1 MIKTKIPQSIRDIL
15 DLFIR
20 FNFTRF
26 QYKTIADRLGLKTD
40 TLIQRISRNKDYFE
54 IDDSIRPSRISVR
67 KGIDDIYFY
76 RDKNK
81 CQVCQKIV
89 NPERLSLKFKNPYQ
103 EDKYKW
109 QNVLSLCDEC
119 KDKGIVKRVKQ
130 VKHPG
135 LIEYKEVSI
144 QLTSKR
150 DSKTDSNIYYY
161 EFDEYDG
168 TGQYPL
174 LDEEG
179 NIASNTIADILN
191 YFSADGWEVIH
202 IERISDDEYELEE
215 YQVIFKRKREER

>member
-1 MIKTKIPQSIRDIL
+1 MIETKIPQSIRDIL

-20 FNFTRF
+20 FDFTRF
-26 QYKTIADRLGLKTD
+26 QYKTIANRLGLKTD

-54 IDDSIRPSRISVR
+54 IDDSVRPSRISVR
-67 KGIDDIYFY
+67 KGIDVIYFY
-76 RDKNK
+76 RDKNN
-81 CQVCQKIV
+81 CQVCQKTV

-109 QNVLSLCDEC
+109 QNVLTVCDEC
-119 KDKGIVKRVKQ
+119 KDKEIVKRVKQ
-130 VKHPG
+130 VKQPG
-135 LIEYKEVSI
+135 VVEYKEVSI

-150 DSKTDSNIYYY
+150 DAKTDRYLYYY

-174 LDEEG
+174 LDEKG
-179 NIASNTIADILN
+179 NVASNTVADILN

-202 IERISDDEYELEE
+202 IERILDDEYELEE
-215 YQVIFKRKREER
+215 YQIIFKRKRRES